1 MKQKNNYF
9 SINEHYEDE
18 LEEFQRH
25 EYESV
30 ENEIDELLGL
40 IKTEKMT
47 VQAKMVSEATTLP
60 PKEREKEGRA
70 INNLKCEE
78 HRTGKYNNLLIFSRA
93 KKIKTD
99 IKRGDICV
107 LTIPNTE
114 INNINCKV
122 KEIDSHSI
130 IILTEEKIPKF
141 NENNPA
147 RIDLIINETTFSR
160 WEKNLINLNETG
172 KKALK
177 LKMGRIVP
185 ESYKVNQNIEF
196 FNKKLDDYQKEAVRH
211 SVSCNDFFLIHGP
224 FGTGKTTTIVELIL
238 QENKLGH
245 KVLVTAESNVAIDNI
260 LKKLKRHKKINKT
273 RVGDLNKIPHY
284 LKSYT
289 SNYKLKNHPLYED
302 DMDYEE
308 RLEIEKEILQN
319 SDVILATNST
329 VARRSLSNINFHIAI
344 IDEASQATVPSI
356 LIPINK
362 AEKFILIGDHKQLPP
377 VILNN
382 DCEYLKTSLFEEL
395 IEKYPQ
401 QSKELLIQYRMNEI
415 LMAFPNRKFYE
426 NKLKCGQKS
435 KNYYLNCGTLE
446 KYDSSSPLIFID
458 TSEHRNNKESQ
469 LNSSDSYIN
478 NLEAEIALEISQM
491 YLNKDIKEKD
501 MGIIATYA
509 DQVRLIDKTAKVEV
523 KSVDGFQG
531 EERDIIII
539 SMVRSNEHGEIGF
552 LKDMKR
558 LNVSLT
564 RAKKKLIII
573 GNRKTLESNKDYKE
587 FLEFCENIGEIKKY
601 KDK

>member
-1 MKQKNNYF
+1 MC
-9 SINEHYEDE
+9 INH
-18 LEEFQRH
+18 
-25 EYESV
+25 
-30 ENEIDELLGL
+30 
-40 IKTEKMT
+40 
-47 VQAKMVSEATTLP
+47 
-60 PKEREKEGRA
+60 
-70 INNLKCEE
+70 
-78 HRTGKYNNLLIFSRA
+78 
-93 KKIKTD
+93 
-99 IKRGDICV
+99 
-107 LTIPNTE
+107 PNTE
-114 INNINCKV
+114 INNMNCKV

-130 IILTEEKIPKF
+130 TILTEEKIPKF
-141 NENNPA
+141 NKNNPA

-160 WEKNLINLNETG
+160 WEKNLKNLNESG
-172 KKALK
+172 EKALK
-177 LKMGRIVP
+177 LKRDLIAP
-185 ESYKVNQNIEF
+185 ESYNLNQNIEF

-224 FGTGKTTTIVELIL
+224 FGTGKTTTIVELNL
-238 QENKLGH
+238 QETKLDH

-260 LKKLKRHKKINKT
+260 LKKLKKHGKINKT

-289 SNYKLKNHPLYED
+289 SNYTLKNHPLYED

-319 SDVILATNST
+319 SEVILATNST
-329 VARRSLSNINFHIAI
+329 VARRSLENIDFDIAI
-344 IDEASQATVPSI
+344 IDEASQATVPSV

-395 IEKYPQ
+395 IKKYPQ

-426 NKLKCGQKS
+426 NKLKCSQKS

-458 TSEHRNNKESQ
+458 TSKHEGNKESQ
-469 LNSSDSYIN
+469 SISSDSFIN
-478 NLEAEIALEISQM
+478 KLEAKIALEISQM
-491 YLNKDIKEKD
+491 YLNKCIDKKD

-509 DQVRLIDKTAKVEV
+509 DQVRLIDKKAKVEV

-552 LKDMKR
+552 LKDMRR

-564 RAKKKLIII
+564 RAMKKLIVI
-573 GNRKTLESNKDYKE
+573 GNKRTLDKDENYKE
-587 FLEFCENIGEIKKY
+587 FLEFCENIGKIIEI
-601 KDK
+601 